1 MHGEDAGIENIYLVD
16 FPGGDY
22 SHSPGDGITLDYLT
36 EGIASLLGELLG
48 VVEVGIA
55 VVGREDDSGC
65 IYTAS
70 KTTAASLI
78 AAGFYHGGVTIWEQ

>member
-1 MHGEDAGIENIYLVD
+1 MHGEDAGIEDINLVD

-55 VVGREDDSGC
+55 IVGRKDDGGG
-65 IYTAS
+65 IYTAGKATS
-70 KTTAASLI
+70 ARLI
-78 AAGFYHGGVTIWEQ
+78 AAGFDQGGVIIG

>member
-55 VVGREDDSGC
+55 VVGREDDCGG
-65 IYTAS
+65 IHTAR
-70 KTTAASLI
+70 KTTSTGLI
-78 AAGFYHGGVTIWEQ
+78 ATSLYQ